1 MFHDFIIH
9 GRDMMTLVQ
18 MRLLWFIRAA
28 IGGISILALRLCWVS
43 IVPHEKSQTFYAEP
57 VVRRVIMDAQGKIL
71 AHSLPSFALAAKP
84 KRIINVQ
91 EAVQELHSVLPF
103 LSQSTLYRRLT
114 SKKPFVW
121 ICRQLSPK
129 IRLKILSL
137 GIEGIELFKTQ
148 KRVYPY
154 ENLFSHVLG
163 AVDVDQ
169 QGISGIEKGC
179 NQAILDPKSTQHP
192 LYLSLDTR
200 LQYVLRKEILS
211 CIKNFQACGGNGIL
225 ANIRSGEILAM
236 VSLPDFNSNTQKR
249 KTPLENKLNR
259 NASGVYEF
267 GSILKIHNLALFLD
281 EKKGTLDR
289 VFDATYP
296 LAIGRFLVKDFKGK
310 CRPLTVRE
318 GFLYS
323 SNIVNGKMA
332 LEVGEKAQQAFFSKL
347 SFVRPIMLELSE
359 YALPLIPKNW
369 SKARCIT
376 AGYGYGFSITP
387 LHIVQSL
394 QTLLNDGKRVPLT
407 LLKGRNHGASLPS
420 IFKTQG
426 VSQILGEVLEMA
438 VNTGQAQKVKTKYC
452 RVGAKTGTANTLING
467 RYKEHQN
474 LTSCVAVFPMP
485 TPCYVLLITIDRP
498 KGNASTHYYHTA
510 GWIAAPVVRR
520 IIEQISGFLGI
531 IRPWEANEPK
541 ADKKEAEE

>member
-28 IGGISILALRLCWVS
+28 IAGISILALRLCWVS
-43 IVPHEKSQTFYAEP
+43 IAPHGKSQFFYTES

-84 KRIINVQ
+84 KYIVNVK
-91 EAVQELHSVLPF
+91 EVVQELHSVLPF
-103 LSQSTLYRRLT
+103 LSKPTLHRRLT

-129 IRLKILSL
+129 MRLKILSL
-137 GIEGIELFKTQ
+137 GIEGLELFKTH

-169 QGISGIEKGC
+169 QGVSGIEKGC
-179 NQAILDPKSTQHP
+179 NKAILDPKCTQIP
-192 LYLSLDTR
+192 LYLSVDTR

-225 ANIRSGEILAM
+225 ANIRTGEILAM
-236 VSLPDFNSNTQKR
+236 VSLPDFNSNTQKH
-249 KTPLENKLNR
+249 KELLENKLNR
-259 NASGVYEF
+259 NTSGVYEF

-281 EKKGTLDR
+281 EKKGTLNR
-289 VFDATYP
+289 VFDATHP
-296 LAIGRFLVKDFKGK
+296 LAIGRFLVKDFKVK
-310 CRPLTVRE
+310 CRPLTVKE

-332 LEVGEKAQQAFFSKL
+332 LEVGEKAQKAFFSKV
-347 SFVRPIMLELSE
+347 SFFRPIIVELSE
-359 YALPLIPKNW
+359 YAIPLIPKNW
-369 SKARCIT
+369 SKARSIT

-394 QTLLNDGKRVPLT
+394 QILLNDGRKVPLT
-407 LLKGRNHGASLPS
+407 LLKRTHQAGSLPS
-420 IFKTQG
+420 IFNTSG
-426 VSQILGEVLEMA
+426 ISQILGEVMEMA
-438 VNTGQAQKVKTKYC
+438 VNTGQAQKVKTNYC
-452 RVGAKTGTANTLING
+452 RVGAKTGTANTLVNG

-485 TPCYVLLITIDRP
+485 TPCYILLISIDRP
-498 KGNASTHYYHTA
+498 KGNVSTHYYHTA

-531 IRPWEANEPK
+531 IEHSEA
-541 ADKKEAEE
+541 KENKEDREE

>member
-1 MFHDFIIH
+1 MFHDFIVH

-18 MRLLWFIRAA
+18 TRLLWFIRASVFVM
-28 IGGISILALRLCWVS
+28 SILVLRLCWVS
-43 IVPHEKSQTFYAEP
+43 ITHRNLSQFLYTESIK
-57 VVRRVIMDAQGKIL
+57 RRVIMDIQGKIL

-84 KRIINVQ
+84 KLIVNVK
-91 EAVQELHSVLPF
+91 EAVRELHSVLPF
-103 LSQSTLYRRLT
+103 LSKEVMYRQLT
-114 SKKPFVW
+114 SKKTFVW

-129 IRLKILSL
+129 MRLKILSL
-137 GIEGIELFKTQ
+137 GIEGLELFKTQ

-154 ENLFSHVLG
+154 EHLFSHVLG

-169 QGISGIEKGC
+169 QGISGVEKGC
-179 NQAILDPKSTQHP
+179 NKAILDPKYKKTP

-211 CIKNFQACGGNGIL
+211 CIKEFQACGGNGIL
-225 ANIRSGEILAM
+225 ANIHTGEIMAM
-236 VSLPDFNSNTQKR
+236 VSLPDFNANLKHRESF
-249 KTPLENKLNR
+249 EHIINR
-259 NASGVYEF
+259 NTSGVYEF

-281 EKKGTLDR
+281 EKKGSLNR
-289 VFDATYP
+289 VFDATHP

-310 CRPLTVRE
+310 CRPLTVKE

-332 LEVGEKAQQAFFSKL
+332 LDVGVTAQQAFFSKL
-347 SFVRPIMLELSE
+347 SFFRPIFLELSE
-359 YALPLIPKNW
+359 YATPIIPKNW
-369 SKARCIT
+369 SKARSIT

-394 QTLLNDGKRVPLT
+394 QILFNEGKKVPLT
-407 LLKGRNHGASLPS
+407 VLKRTRRQIPFPS
-420 IFKTQG
+420 IFKTRDL
-426 VSQILGEVLEMA
+426 SQILAEVMEMA

-452 RVGAKTGTANTLING
+452 RVGAKTGTANTLIKG
-467 RYKEHQN
+467 RYKEHEN
-474 LTSCVAVFPMP
+474 LTSCVAIFPMP

-520 IIEQISGFLGI
+520 IIEKISGFLGI
-531 IRPWEANEPK
+531 IESSEHQK
-541 ADKKEAEE
+541 